1 MKSGTVYRTGNA
13 SGVMGIRAR
22 ELAYPSSMSG
32 RLPAVPGEHGEDP
45 RARFA
50 RVVREARDQKGW
62 GQDKLAE
69 ESGVSRPTIQR
80 WENARTGTPDPDNA
94 RRVFQALGLD
104 PRLIPVV
111 LGYVTDE
118 EMGLPPQPP
127 RVFTATVE
135 EAIRILDDPQVPASA
150 KAEWLRFLQF
160 RAQEAAETQARRK
173 AG

>member
-1 MKSGTVYRTGNA
+1 MPDA
-13 SGVMGIRAR
+13 
-22 ELAYPSSMSG
+22 
-32 RLPAVPGEHGEDP
+32 PGEDS

-80 WENARTGTPDPDNA
+80 WENGRTGTPDPDNA

-135 EAIRILDDPQVPASA
+135 EAIRILDDPDVPASA
-150 KAEWLRFLQF
+150 KAEWLQFLQF
-160 RAQEAAETQARRK
+160 REQQAKDNQSRGR